1 MIGDA
6 ALAAGARLGFELVD
20 EVNDIEEAAAGAAA
34 DAGPCDGD
42 GGVIVYRE
50 RKAFCDVMRLSG
62 CGSRDGTRGRFR
74 GRCIA
79 QQ

>member
-1 MIGDA
+1 LDEIGGAGEQDA
-6 ALAAGARLGFELVD
+6 PSAFD
-20 EVNDIEEAAAGAAA
+20 ESVA
-34 DAGPCDGD
+34 DRRR
-42 GGVIVYRE
+42 GVIVYRE